1 MPGDAYAFQG
11 DEEHIIFLT
20 MVAAPGEAR
29 IGVLS
34 NDSAHQRFNVAA
46 GPAQD
51 QLWLFHSATLDI
63 LSPACM
69 RHRWP
74 IKVRRV
80 SASLAKA
87 YPPDGETGAAKRR
100 QDKESNASLSPSRL
114 DGTASGW
121 RWFRARDA
129 EAHVLHPSSVA
140 VSREPGA
147 KTDRLDTELS
157 VGARDRGRHR
167 DGRHAGARG
176 AVAAGSIEA
185 HVIHAATMGDALSP
199 SCRQCTTVVDLASWL
214 TDPAEIHAGR

>member
-129 EAHVLHPSSVA
+129 EAHVIHPSSVA
-140 VSREPGA
+140 VSSEPGA
-147 KTDRLDTELS
+147 KTDRSTPSCLLARVIG
-157 VGARDRGRHR
+157 VG
-167 DGRHAGARG
+167 
-176 AVAAGSIEA
+176 IETA
-185 HVIHAATMGDALSP
+185 DMLVHEVLSP
-199 SCRQCTTVVDLASWL
+199 RAASRPTSFTQRRWATL
-214 TDPAEIHAGR
+214 

>member
-46 GPAQD
+46 GRAQD

-147 KTDRLDTELS
+147 RDGQTHPQIALARIGRKSGAVGGRARAASGHGHRGLDTE
-157 VGARDRGRHR
+157 
-167 DGRHAGARG
+167 
-176 AVAAGSIEA
+176 
-185 HVIHAATMGDALSP
+185 
-199 SCRQCTTVVDLASWL
+199 
-214 TDPAEIHAGR
+214 